1 MKFIFS
7 IMTYHQESIYI
18 IEDKDIIRN
27 GIVSLLKRSG
37 WFENVLSFKSG
48 EEIMEQIPNLNP
60 PNIIL
65 IDIGLPG
72 IDGIET
78 MKLLLDVWPASR
90 ILIFT
95 IYEDDKHVF
104 DALKYG
110 ALGYILKSETPDNI
124 LASIRDV
131 LDGGAPMSRGI
142 ANKIISS
149 FRIKKKADNL
159 NQLTTRENE
168 LLKLL
173 AEGYL
178 NKEIADQLNVT
189 LSTVKNHL
197 QNIYLKLHV
206 QNRSEAIIKYFNQK

>member
-1 MKFIFS
+1 
-7 IMTYHQESIYI
+7 MTNHQKSIYI
-18 IEDKDIIRN
+18 IEDQDIIRN
-27 GIVSLLKRSG
+27 GIVGLLSQSG
-37 WFENVLSFKSG
+37 WFETVLSFGSG
-48 EEIMEQIPNLNP
+48 EDIVTQIPTLNP
-60 PNIIL
+60 ANIIL
-65 IDIGLPG
+65 VDIGLPG

-95 IYEDDKHVF
+95 IYEDDKYVF

-110 ALGYILKSETPDNI
+110 AMGYILKSESPENI

-131 LDGGAPMSRGI
+131 LDGGVPMSRGI
-142 ANKIISS
+142 ANKIITS
-149 FRIKKKADNL
+149 FRVKEKAGHL

-178 NKEIADQLNVT
+178 NKEIADKLSVT

>member
-1 MKFIFS
+1 
-7 IMTYHQESIYI
+7 MTNNQKSIYI
-18 IEDKDIIRN
+18 IEDQDIIRN
-27 GIVSLLKRSG
+27 GIVGLLSQSG
-37 WFENVLSFKSG
+37 WFETVLSFSSG
-48 EEIMEQIPNLNP
+48 EEIIQQIPTLNP
-60 PNIIL
+60 ANIIL
-65 IDIGLPG
+65 VDIGLPG

-78 MKLLLDVWPASR
+78 MKSLLDVWPASR

-110 ALGYILKSETPDNI
+110 ALGYILKSESPENI

-142 ANKIISS
+142 ANKIINS
-149 FRIKKKADNL
+149 FRVKEKAGHM
-159 NQLTTRENE
+159 NQLTARENE

-178 NKEIADQLNVT
+178 NKEIADKLSVT

-197 QNIYLKLHV
+197 QNIYIKLHV

>member
-1 MKFIFS
+1 MVYQNK
-7 IMTYHQESIYI
+7 SIYVL
-18 IEDKDIIRN
+18 EDQEIIRT
-27 GIVSLLKRSG
+27 GIVELLTGSE
-37 WFENVLSFKSG
+37 WFESVLSFGSG
-48 EEIMEQIPNLNP
+48 EELINRIPTLNP

-78 MKLLLDVWPASR
+78 MKMLLSVWPVSKM
-90 ILIFT
+90 LIFT
-95 IYEDDKHVF
+95 IYEDDDHVF

-110 ALGYILKSETPDNI
+110 ASGYILKSETPQNI
-124 LASIRDV
+124 LASIRDT

-142 ANKIISS
+142 ASKIIAS
-149 FRIKKKADNL
+149 FRIKEKDGFI
-159 NQLTTRENE
+159 NQLTGRENE

-178 NKEIADQLNVT
+178 NKEIADQLNVS

-197 QNIYLKLHV
+197 QNIYFKLHV
-206 QNRSEAIIKYFNQK
+206 QNRSEAIIKYYNLK

>member
-1 MKFIFS
+1 MVYQNK
-7 IMTYHQESIYI
+7 SIYVL
-18 IEDKDIIRN
+18 EDQEIIRT
-27 GIVSLLKRSG
+27 GIVELLTGSE
-37 WFENVLSFKSG
+37 WFESVLSFGSG
-48 EEIMEQIPNLNP
+48 EELINRIPTLNP

-78 MKLLLDVWPASR
+78 MKMLLSVWPVSR
-90 ILIFT
+90 MLIFT
-95 IYEDDKHVF
+95 IYEDDDHVF

-110 ALGYILKSETPDNI
+110 ASGYILKSETPQNI
-124 LASIRDV
+124 LASIRDT

-142 ANKIISS
+142 ASKIIAS
-149 FRIKKKADNL
+149 FRIKEKDGFI
-159 NQLTTRENE
+159 NQLTGRENE

-178 NKEIADQLNVT
+178 NKEIADQLNVS

-197 QNIYLKLHV
+197 QNIYFKLHV
-206 QNRSEAIIKYFNQK
+206 QNRSEAIIKYYNLK

>member
-1 MKFIFS
+1 
-7 IMTYHQESIYI
+7 MTNLKKSIYI
-18 IEDKDIIRN
+18 IEDQDIIRN
-27 GIVSLLKRSG
+27 GIVGLLSQSG
-37 WFENVLSFKSG
+37 WFESVLSFSSG
-48 EEIMEQIPNLNP
+48 EEIIDKMPNLDP
-60 PNIIL
+60 ANIIL

-78 MKLLLDVWPASR
+78 MKILLDIWPVSR
-90 ILIFT
+90 FLIFT

-104 DALKYG
+104 DALKFG
-110 ALGYILKSETPDNI
+110 ALGYILKSESPENI

-149 FRIKKKADNL
+149 FRIKDKVGNM

-197 QNIYLKLHV
+197 QNIYIKLHV
-206 QNRSEAIIKYFNQK
+206 QNRSEAIIKYLNQK

>member
-1 MKFIFS
+1 
-7 IMTYHQESIYI
+7 MTYQNKSICVLEDQE
-18 IEDKDIIRN
+18 IIRN
-27 GIVSLLKRSG
+27 GVVDLLSGSG
-37 WFENVLSFKSG
+37 WFESVLSFGSG
-48 EEIMEQIPNLNP
+48 EEIIKQIPTLNP

-78 MKLLLDVWPASR
+78 MKILLNAWPVSKM
-90 ILIFT
+90 LIFT
-95 IYEDDKHVF
+95 IYEDDDHVF

-110 ALGYILKSETPDNI
+110 ASGYILKSETPQNI
-124 LASIRDV
+124 LASIRDT

-142 ANKIISS
+142 ANKIITS
-149 FRIKKKADNL
+149 FRVKENVGFINE
-159 NQLTTRENE
+159 LTARENE

-173 AEGYL
+173 AEGCL

-197 QNIYLKLHV
+197 QNIYFKLHV
-206 QNRSEAIIKYFNQK
+206 QNRSEAIIKYYNLK